1 MDSPEVNINA
11 DPDTPPSTPTGA
23 EGTNKPA
30 KRWAARTWW
39 IIAILVTY
47 LFGLGSGY
55 GIRAL
60 NAKDNPEPAASS
72 EVDRLVEQIHP
83 KDGYTIPISFG
94 DLGPQMVEAGVF
106 DRDTFI
112 QVYQQA
118 GKPLSA
124 DQLAMLDGTYPG
136 KIVINPANAY
146 FLLNFFWA
154 LGLSNQ
160 NPILDSG
167 PIQQNGSDRVVGFAS
182 TGGWSLAT
190 RPIEELFSSLQ
201 LIELTPEQQARAEDA
216 AKAVYRP
223 CCDNPTHFPD
233 CNHGMAMLGLLELM
247 ASQGASIDQML
258 ESAKYVNAFWYPQQT
273 LEQAVYFQ
281 KAEGKAFKDVDPRT
295 LLGAQFSSA
304 SGFTALHQ
312 FLSEKGWL
320 PQASSSGGSC
330 GV

>member
-1 MDSPEVNINA
+1 MSEFDQLAAQIN
-11 DPDTPPSTPTGA
+11 PK
-23 EGTNKPA
+23 EG
-30 KRWAARTWW
+30 
-39 IIAILVTY
+39 Y
-47 LFGLGSGY
+47 
-55 GIRAL
+55 AL
-60 NAKDNPEPAASS
+60 
-72 EVDRLVEQIHP
+72 
-83 KDGYTIPISFG
+83 PISFR
-94 DLGPQMVEAGVF
+94 DIGPQMVEAGVF
-106 DRDTFI
+106 NRDAFV
-112 QVYQQA
+112 QVFQQA
-118 GKPLSA
+118 GKPLGA
-124 DQLAMLDGTYPG
+124 DQLAMLDGTYSG
-136 KIVINPANAY
+136 KIVINEANAY

-167 PIQQNGSDRVVGFAS
+167 PIQQNGSSRVTGFAS

-273 LEQAVYFQ
+273 LEQAAYFQ

-295 LLGAQFSSA
+295 LLGAQFSSG
-304 SGFTALHQ
+304 SGFNALHQ
-312 FLSEKGWL
+312 FLAEKDWL
-320 PQASSSGGSC
+320 PEASSSGGSC

>member
-1 MDSPEVNINA
+1 MEDPEIERIEEDETQVTPVEPAEARPVNRLH
-11 DPDTPPSTPTGA
+11 
-23 EGTNKPA
+23 A
-30 KRWAARTWW
+30 KTLW
-39 IIAILVTY
+39 IIALLVTY
-47 LFGLGSGY
+47 LVGIGSGY
-55 GIRAL
+55 GLRSLNQKKDQEHAMSEFDQLAAQINPKEGYAL
-60 NAKDNPEPAASS
+60 
-72 EVDRLVEQIHP
+72 
-83 KDGYTIPISFG
+83 PISFR
-94 DLGPQMVEAGVF
+94 DIGPQMVEAGVF
-106 DRDTFI
+106 NRDAFV
-112 QVYQQA
+112 QVFQQA
-118 GKPLSA
+118 GKPLGA
-124 DQLAMLDGTYPG
+124 DQLAMLDGTYSG
-136 KIVINPANAY
+136 KIVINEANAY

-167 PIQQNGSDRVVGFAS
+167 PIQQNGSSRVTGFAS

-273 LEQAVYFQ
+273 LEQAAYFQ

-295 LLGAQFSSA
+295 LLGAQFSSG
-304 SGFTALHQ
+304 SGFNALHQ
-312 FLSEKGWL
+312 FLAEKDWL
-320 PQASSSGGSC
+320 PEASSSGGSC

>member
-1 MDSPEVNINA
+1 MEDPEIERIEEDETQV
-11 DPDTPPSTPTGA
+11 TPVEPA
-23 EGTNKPA
+23 EARPVKKLHA
-30 KRWAARTWW
+30 KTLW
-39 IIAILVTY
+39 IIALLVTY
-47 LFGLGSGY
+47 LVGIGSGY
-55 GIRAL
+55 GLRSLNQKKDQEHAMSEFDQLAAQINPKEGYAL
-60 NAKDNPEPAASS
+60 
-72 EVDRLVEQIHP
+72 
-83 KDGYTIPISFG
+83 PISFR
-94 DLGPQMVEAGVF
+94 DIGPQMVEAGVF
-106 DRDTFI
+106 NRDAFV
-112 QVYQQA
+112 QVFQQA
-118 GKPLSA
+118 GKPLGA
-124 DQLAMLDGTYPG
+124 DQLAMLDGTYSG
-136 KIVINPANAY
+136 KIVINEANAY

-167 PIQQNGSDRVVGFAS
+167 PIQQNGSSRVTGFAS

-273 LEQAVYFQ
+273 LEQAAYFQ

-295 LLGAQFSSA
+295 LLGAQFSSG
-304 SGFTALHQ
+304 SGFNALHQ
-312 FLSEKGWL
+312 FLAEKDWL
-320 PQASSSGGSC
+320 PEASSSGGSC